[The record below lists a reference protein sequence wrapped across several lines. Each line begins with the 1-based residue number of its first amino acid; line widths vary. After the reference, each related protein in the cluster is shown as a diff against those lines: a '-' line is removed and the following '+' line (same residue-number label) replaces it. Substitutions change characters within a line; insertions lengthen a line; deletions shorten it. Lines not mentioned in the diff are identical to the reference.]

1 LLLSGAIIAWLRS
14 ISSVLSVEIRWRVFT
29 AAVWDAFSTGA
40 IVALTD
46 RRRVTRFEFVE
57 NQWGSVQTLEPLNV
71 RNVAQEGLLIESPT
85 PMPVGS
91 QHVIRL
97 VHKESTAQ
105 CHVAVRHLSPRKDA
119 EPSNG
124 QRFLIGLEFVNLD
137 DHATALVRDILAPP
151 ASSPLRNEA

>member
-1 LLLSGAIIAWLRS
+1 L
-14 ISSVLSVEIRWRVFT
+14 ISVAQSVEIRRRVFT
-29 AAVWDAFSTGA
+29 AVVWDVYSTGA
-40 IVALTD
+40 TVALTD

-105 CHVAVRHLSPRKDA
+105 CHVAVRHLSPKKEA
-119 EPSNG
+119 ETSNR

-137 DHATALVRDILAPP
+137 DQASALVRDILAPP
-151 ASSPLRNEA
+151 ASSPLRKEA